1 MSDLPKFVELHEEGP
16 REGFQIEKKHY
27 PIEQRAAL
35 VEAIAE
41 AGVKKIQV
49 GSYVSPRAV
58 PTMADSGD
66 LFKIIKRKEDVR
78 YTLLWLNEKGFQ
90 QAYDTPGISLD
101 PKLLFY
107 TTDEFSQRNNNCT
120 SAEMRERQKGWL
132 DAYQAKGL
140 GVETAYIV
148 TAFGCNFEG
157 HVPIKAVTD
166 NVQWILDTFAER
178 DLSLPNIILADT
190 VGWANPQEVK
200 RRIGAVR
207 EMIPDARIGMHIHD
221 TRGAGIANFVAAMEM
236 GVDLFEGSVAG
247 LGGCPFAGHGDF
259 NAAGN
264 VCTEDMVFIAQEMGI
279 ETGIDLDKLIDAARL
294 AEEIIGRPLNGRVM
308 HSGSLDKF
316 KR

>member
-190 VGWANPQEVK
+190 VGWANPLEVK

-207 EMIPDARIGMHIHD
+207 EMVPDARIGMHIHD

-279 ETGIDLDKLIDAARL
+279 ETGIDLDKLVDAARL

-308 HSGSLDKF
+308 HSGSLNKF

>member
-120 SAEMRERQKGWL
+120 AAEMRERQKGWL

-140 GVETAYIV
+140 GVESAYIV

-157 HVPIKAVTD
+157 HVSIKAVTD

-236 GVDLFEGSVAG
+236 GVDLFEGSV
-247 LGGCPFAGHGDF
+247 
-259 NAAGN
+259 
-264 VCTEDMVFIAQEMGI
+264 
-279 ETGIDLDKLIDAARL
+279 
-294 AEEIIGRPLNGRVM
+294 
-308 HSGSLDKF
+308 
-316 KR
+316 